1 MKGAFWP
8 SRQRKLAKG
17 CYFSIPCRWAVE
29 IRYCMRKA
37 LGSFFGDMKNEDR
50 PPITKPPILFAQT
63 QKVIAKLED
72 ELKGSFVA
80 YWSSGNGSVCHND
93 VAAFYELLKNLPPKK
108 KLYLFIK
115 SNGGNGQAAMRI
127 VNLWRRYA
135 KNITALVPLECASA
149 ATMMALG
156 ADDIHMGPLAY
167 LTAVDT
173 SLTHAL
179 SPVDRNNYAVS
190 VSQDE
195 LNRVL
200 RLWKE
205 SQNKDEPPT
214 NPYPSLYT
222 HLHPLVFG
230 AIDRASSL
238 SIQICEEILSYH
250 LDDPVERNRI
260 SKHLNSAYPSHG
272 YPITLREAK
281 RIGLK
286 VSEMDPKINDLLIEL
301 NEIFSEMGQQAITD
315 FDEFNSHD
323 HEILNIIEG
332 KGVSFLYQND
342 KDLHYRKEERR
353 WVSLND
359 QSAWQRVTKSGSKM
373 KMSRFHI
380 R

>member
-1 MKGAFWP
+1 MTKKP
-8 SRQRKLAKG
+8 SVK
-17 CYFSIPCRWAVE
+17 I
-29 IRYCMRKA
+29 
-37 LGSFFGDMKNEDR
+37 N
-50 PPITKPPILFAQT
+50 KPPILFSQT
-63 QKVIAKLED
+63 QKIIAQIEKKLD
-72 ELKGSFVA
+72 GAFIA

-93 VAAFYELLKNLPPKK
+93 VAAFFEVLKDLGPQK

-115 SNGGNGQAAMRI
+115 SNGGNGQAALRI
-127 VNLWRRYA
+127 VNLLRQYA
-135 KNITALVPLECASA
+135 GKMTALIPLEAASA
-149 ATMMALG
+149 ATMMAIG
-156 ADDIHMGPLAY
+156 ADEIKMGPLAY

-179 SPVDRNNYAVS
+179 SPVDRNNNAVS

-205 SQNKDEPPT
+205 SRDGSAA

-222 HLHPLVFG
+222 HVHPLVFG

-238 SIQICEEILSYH
+238 SIKICEEILSYH
-250 LDDPVERNRI
+250 VTDVKERERI

-272 YPITLREAK
+272 YPILLREAR

-286 VSEMDPKINDLLIEL
+286 VDELDPALNDLLIDL
-301 NEIFSEMGQQAITD
+301 NEQFSEMGQQAITD
-315 FDEFNSHD
+315 YDEVNYHD
-323 HEILNIIEG
+323 HEILNIVEG

-342 KDLHYRKEERR
+342 KDWHYRKEERR
-353 WVSLND
+353 WVPMND
-359 QSAWQRVTKSGSKM
+359 QSAWNRVGMVKGKLQTK
-373 KMSRFHI
+373 RFHI